1 MATNDFLVFGGG
13 SSPNVIDQATY
24 AALSARL
31 SGFQSGTALSAQL
44 NKVWR
49 QSSIMAA
56 VLAQFTANFSGQNS
70 VDDGSTA
77 TLLANL
83 QAAINAAGITAPQ
96 FDSSTKLATTA
107 FVQQANG
114 NFQARQV
121 VYGTTSITNAASGSW
136 IECAGAGGYTI
147 TLPNPSATNLSLT
160 FSNVSN
166 GVVTLATPSASI
178 YDQGNPAST
187 FQIDQNAVVKLASD
201 GNWVVIDCYS
211 PTPKA
216 TSPALG
222 DNSKRLA
229 TTAWYWNQISAGVSS
244 AGKVNGVN
252 SPNLLFNGS
261 AEFGVAGGWGGG
273 FVNAYN
279 GGSGDGTYFSNPA
292 AINSNSYV
300 GSSPI
305 AIAAGIPLTLSG
317 EIYSAGV
324 TSGIAWFRLV
334 YLNSSSGV
342 ISTSANITAT
352 NGAGWTFASSS
363 FTTPAN
369 TAFVYVQLGVEAPG
383 PNVSSGGVAWRRL
396 KLERGAAPSL
406 YSQEASVAALPAMH
420 GIARFTSSGTFTVP
434 PGVTTLY
441 VSGCAAG
448 GGGGAG
454 AGNNNGQSSLVGGGG
469 GGGGG
474 AGQSVIRQAFAV
486 TPGAAITVTIG
497 AAGAAG
503 TGGVVG
509 AGGAGGTG
517 GNTTLTGGVSLT
529 LTGGAGGSGGA
540 AVVSNAVGQGGGGGG
555 GGTGYPNG
563 SAGGDGNYAGLG
575 GAGASSPFGG
585 GGGSGRA
592 ATNTSAYQAGSAAGG
607 FGAGGGGGGA
617 GYGQAST
624 AVTGGAGAVG
634 TAGLIIFEW

>member
-1 MATNDFLVFGGG
+1 MPANDFLVFGGG

-31 SGFQSGTALSAQL
+31 SGFQSGTAQSNQV
-44 NKVWR
+44 NKVLR

-166 GVVTLATPSASI
+166 GIVTLATPSASI

-211 PTPKA
+211 PTPRA

-305 AIAAGIPLTLSG
+305 AIAAGIQLTLSG

-352 NGAGWTFASSS
+352 NGAGWKFASSS

-406 YSQEASVAALPAMH
+406 YSQEASVAALAVTH
-420 GIARFTSSGTFTVP
+420 GMAQFTSSGTFTVP
-434 PGVTTLY
+434 ANVTNLKVTLIGGGA
-441 VSGCAAG
+441 SGGGCFSASTYANAAG

-454 AGNNNGQSSLVGGGG
+454 GIAIGW
-469 GGGGG
+469 
-474 AGQSVIRQAFAV
+474 FAV
-486 TPGAAITVTIG
+486 TPGQSIPYTIG
-497 AAGAAG
+497 AGGPPVSNGSSFGGTSSISLFGLTANGGNPSTLSNSSSPGGSGGTASGGQINIQGSSGTDGQNVSAFVFGGKGGDGMFGGGGRAGSGAG
-503 TGGVVG
+503 TGG
-509 AGGAGGTG
+509 
-517 GNTTLTGGVSLT
+517 
-529 LTGGAGGSGGA
+529 
-540 AVVSNAVGQGGGGGG
+540 NA
-555 GGTGYPNG
+555 P
-563 SAGGDGNYAGLG
+563 
-575 GAGASSPFGG
+575 
-585 GGGSGRA
+585 
-592 ATNTSAYQAGSAAGG
+592 
-607 FGAGGGGGGA
+607 GAGGGGAYDLGASNTAKSGGA
-617 GYGQAST
+617 GYS
-624 AVTGGAGAVG
+624 GAV
-634 TAGLIIFEW
+634 IFEW

>member
-24 AALSARL
+24 AALAARL

-216 TSPALG
+216 TSPALW

-229 TTAWYWNQISAGVSS
+229 TTAFVQGALGNFRTQVGINASTVMGAQSW
-244 AGKVNGVN
+244 
-252 SPNLLFNGS
+252 
-261 AEFGVAGGWGGG
+261 GVAYTLFG
-273 FVNAYN
+273 AATYN
-279 GGSGDGTYFSNPA
+279 VTLP
-292 AINSNSYV
+292 
-300 GSSPI
+300 
-305 AIAAGIPLTLSG
+305 PL
-317 EIYSAGV
+317 
-324 TSGIAWFRLV
+324 
-334 YLNSSSGV
+334 SSGV
-342 ISTSANITAT
+342 
-352 NGAGWTFASSS
+352 NGAAIQFSNIGSTAYTLVGAGSDSIFNGTTSNTLVLNPGDTVILVSSGVWVMFGGSMSLLASGVMSGPGWRTQPQFDN
-363 FTTPAN
+363 TTRLAT
-369 TAFVYVQLGVEAPG
+369 TAFVQ
-383 PNVSSGGVAWRRL
+383 R
-396 KLERGAAPSL
+396 
-406 YSQEASVAALPAMH
+406 AS
-420 GIARFTSSGTFTVP
+420 
-434 PGVTTLY
+434 
-441 VSGCAAG
+441 
-448 GGGGAG
+448 
-454 AGNNNGQSSLVGGGG
+454 
-469 GGGGG
+469 
-474 AGQSVIRQAFAV
+474 
-486 TPGAAITVTIG
+486 
-497 AAGAAG
+497 
-503 TGGVVG
+503 GGVVG
-509 AGGAGGTG
+509 AVRKARMY
-517 GNTTLTGGVSLT
+517 VS
-529 LTGGAGGSGGA
+529 A
-540 AVVSNAVGQGGGGGG
+540 ASVSANFLADEIVVETALGGGFFRLAGFNNTINLATTGVGGMDV
-555 GGTGYPNG
+555 GTAPVNGYV
-563 SAGGDGNYAGLG
+563 ALYAIYNPSTATAALL
-575 GAGASSPFGG
+575 ATNATSVAASNVY
-585 GGGSGRA
+585 GGGSMPSGYTA
-592 ATNTSAYQAGSAAGG
+592 SALLTVVPTNGSGQFAPVLVQDRNVGIQIKMALTSNSVVGTLTPISL
-607 FGAGGGGGGA
+607 
-617 GYGQAST
+617 AST
-624 AVTGGAGAVG
+624 IPPNAVSITGELSIASTSTSTVALTVAADSNSISQQNTTASVGSSGYVANYAMSISTAQTILWSSANTVG
-634 TAGLIIFEW
+634 TPTYNIYVSSYTI